1 MTRALAILLFAAAI
15 AFALGPF
22 AAPGFNGFDAGQ
34 FPVPQENPPAQPAG
48 YAFAIW
54 GPIYVWLILGAGFQL
69 LRRHDAPDWAPMRL
83 PLIVSLVVGA
93 PWLAVA
99 QVSPLWATLLIW
111 VMWGGAVLALLRAPV
126 RDGAFGHW
134 PVGLYAG
141 WLTAASCVSLA
152 LLLAG
157 YGVTDALLAALLTLS
172 LAVVLAGGVILHR
185 PDAPGFPIA
194 VIWALIGVL
203 VANWQ
208 DGPVAVLVVVI
219 IGALA
224 LAGLAVLRRAQPT
237 E

>member
-1 MTRALAILLFAAAI
+1 MTRAPRASATR
-15 AFALGPF
+15 
-22 AAPGFNGFDAGQ
+22 
-34 FPVPQENPPAQPAG
+34 ETKE
-48 YAFAIW
+48 
-54 GPIYVWLILGAGFQL
+54 
-69 LRRHDAPDWAPMRL
+69 
-83 PLIVSLVVGA
+83 LVTSVLKTRGC
-93 PWLAVA
+93 
-99 QVSPLWATLLIW
+99 
-111 VMWGGAVLALLRAPV
+111 AVLALLRAPV

-157 YGVTDALLAALLTLS
+157 YGVTDALLAALLTLP

-185 PDAPGFPIA
+185 PDAPGSPIA

-237 E
+237 G